1 MSTVKTFTSQDV
13 TIESP
18 AAPIPVNAK
27 LISQRRLNNLDN
39 DKPACI
45 AMQTGAGDFFI
56 HARVTVRGANNGNV
70 PPGAVVPSLAVS
82 YSHKPDD
89 FGTTTNGI
97 VAKNVPV
104 SGETVYER
112 TYSTTV
118 PHNGQGCLI
127 VGASGGRYA
136 GKWDYDIDLS
146 IHMLQAS
153 PYFRVPQTASPNE

>member
-1 MSTVKTFTSQDV
+1 MSTVKIFTSQDV
-13 TIESP
+13 QIESP

-56 HARVTVRGANNGNV
+56 QARVKVNGNV
-70 PPGAVVPSLAVS
+70 PPGAVGPSLAVA

-89 FGTTTNGI
+89 FGTTTHSI
-97 VAKNVPV
+97 VAKNVPA
-104 SGETVYER
+104 SGETVSGEPVSER

-146 IHMLQAS
+146 IHMLRS
-153 PYFRVPQTASPNE
+153 

>member
-1 MSTVKTFTSQDV
+1 MSTVKIFTSQDV
-13 TIESP
+13 QIESP

-56 HARVTVRGANNGNV
+56 QARVTVNGTV
-70 PPGAVVPSLAVS
+70 PAGAVVPSLAVS

-89 FGTTTNGI
+89 FGTTTHSI
-97 VAKNVPV
+97 IAKPV
-104 SGETVYER
+104 SKGGESVSEER

-127 VGASGGRYA
+127 VGASGGKYG
-136 GKWDYDIDLS
+136 GKWNYDFDLS

-153 PYFRVPQTASPNE
+153 PYFRVPQTASPSE